1 MEDNKKLG
9 LVLSGGGAKGAYQLG
24 MLKVLKEKGLLNEI
38 THISGA
44 SIGAINAVLY
54 LQNDMELMEKVWNE
68 LEQKKIFDIDEFN
81 ITEETIGFTRKT
93 VTALVRKNINMKKIS
108 ASPVVSYASVSRLIT
123 RPDGSTVKEA
133 HYFRM
138 NGETPDRIESIILAS
153 SAFPVLFEPVTIDGE
168 KYIDGGMTDND
179 PVKPLYDDGVRDFI
193 VIGLTPDKKLQT
205 DLYPDAEFKLLYPSH
220 DLGGIFTGTL
230 NFYEDSKDFK
240 KKLGMADAERYIKT
254 VFEKDETYIRLE
266 KALAEQDYNRL
277 VTAAKYDANYER
289 LNTSVNSN
297 LDKFNSIADKYK
309 DFKL

>member
-1 MEDNKKLG
+1 MEESKKLG

-54 LQNDMELMEKVWNE
+54 LQDDMELMEKVWNE
-68 LEQKKIFDIDEFN
+68 FEQKKIFNIDEFS
-81 ITEETIGFTRKT
+81 ITEENIGFTRKT
-93 VTALVRKNINMKKIS
+93 VTELVRKNIDMKKIS
-108 ASPVVSYASVSRLIT
+108 KSPVSVYVSVSKLTKEI
-123 RPDGSTVKEA
+123 DGAEIKEP
-133 HYFRM
+133 HYFRL
-138 NGETPDRIESIILAS
+138 NGETPDMIEKLILAS
-153 SAFPVLFEPVTIDGE
+153 SAFPLIFEPVVIGDE
-168 KYIDGGMTDND
+168 KYADGGLSDNE
-179 PVKPLYDDGVRDFI
+179 PVKPLYDEGVRDFI
-193 VIGLTPDKKLQT
+193 VIGLSSDRVFPKE
-205 DLYPDAEFKLLYPSH
+205 LYPDADFKLLYPSH
-220 DLGGIFTGTL
+220 DLGGIFTGSL

-240 KKLGMADAERYIKT
+240 KRLGMMDAERYIKT

-277 VTAAKYDANYER
+277 VTAVKYESNYDR
-289 LNTSVNSN
+289 LSTSVNSN

>member
-1 MEDNKKLG
+1 MEENKKLG

-24 MLKVLKEKGLLNEI
+24 MLKVLKEKGFLNEI

-68 LEQKKIFDIDEFN
+68 FEQKKIFDMDEFY
-81 ITEETIGFTRKT
+81 ISEETIGFTRKN
-93 VTALVRKNINMKKIS
+93 VTELVRKNIDMKKVS
-108 ASPVVSYASVSRLIT
+108 KSPITTYVSVSRLTQKI
-123 RPDGSTVKEA
+123 DGAEIKEPY
-133 HYFRM
+133 YFRL
-138 NGETPDRIESIILAS
+138 NGESPERIEKLILAS
-153 SAFPVLFEPVTIDGE
+153 SAFPLIFEPVVIDDE
-168 KYIDGGMTDND
+168 RYVDGGLSDNE
-179 PVKPLYDDGVRDFI
+179 PVKPLYDEGVREFI
-193 VIGLTPDKKLQT
+193 VIGLIHDRVFPKE
-205 DLYPDAEFKLLYPSH
+205 LYPDASFKILYPSH
-220 DLGGIFTGTL
+220 DLGGIFTGSL

-240 KKLGMADAERYIKT
+240 KRLGEADAERYIKT
-254 VFEKDETYIRLE
+254 IFEEDETYIRLE

-277 VTAAKYDANYER
+277 VTAVKYESNYDR